1 MSWIKIETTLISK
14 PEVMHLTILLGCS
27 EFEVVGHLV
36 AFWSWVDANMSPE
49 CPEVIGTK
57 SGLDRVC
64 GRTGMVDALIEVGWL
79 KHNGNLFS
87 VPNIDRH
94 LSKSAK
100 QRAVETRRKAESR
113 KKAIESGVLSDSC
126 PKSDGTKTDVLFS
139 SLLSSSLTEVFGEI
153 HLPESLNAEEL
164 NELARWARSMSD
176 EPTFFPG
183 SPSLAEKILQA
194 SRYKN
199 QGHNILDL
207 LSAAIAGGYKQ
218 LYPGK
223 SASKASEETTDPQD
237 HPAWK
242 AILKISRE
250 HGSDL
255 TDDVE
260 WRIKNVTR
268 RQKDAKKGLFG
279 WDELARMHPIDKA
292 RAAKEYVQRYEEIG
306 DG

>member
-113 KKAIESGVLSDSC
+113 KKADQSSDVSESC
-126 PKSDGTKTDVLFS
+126 PKTDGTKTDALFS
-139 SLLSSSLTEVFGEI
+139 SLLSSFFSDVFGEI
-153 HLPESLNAEEL
+153 HLPETLNTEEL
-164 NELARWARSMSD
+164 NEIARWVRSMSD

-183 SPSLAEKILQA
+183 SPQLAEKIMQA
-194 SRYKN
+194 ARYKN
-199 QGHNILDL
+199 QGHSIGELV
-207 LSAAIAGGYKQ
+207 SAAIAGGYKQ

-223 SASKASEETTDPQD
+223 NGSKTAETTDPQD

-242 AILKISRE
+242 AILKIAKE

-255 TDDVE
+255 TDDRE
-260 WRIKNVTR
+260 WRSVNVTK
-268 RQKDAKKGLFG
+268 RQNAAKKGVFL
-279 WDELARMHPIDKA
+279 WAELPQMHPLDKA